1 MLSSPGRACAS
12 HCPAACLADPLPR
25 VDGHQARGSATLR
38 SHTRRRA
45 RRTGAGSGRSPAHS
59 GARTAPRPP
68 SRTPGTLTPTAT
80 CGQIAAAAARAA
92 ANRRAGRRRAA
103 TQAPAAG
110 SPGSPPARSCSWPPC
125 PRWWASPWRCSSR
138 RGRCSGTRG
147 APEGAAQS
155 RSGWRRRATR
165 RAGHHAGAGNTGSPW
180 VAQPGA
186 ERHAWAHTLAFHT
199 SHTSHRVALWVRH
212 RSAGVPVSSGWIMR

>member
-1 MLSSPGRACAS
+1 M
-12 HCPAACLADPLPR
+12 
-25 VDGHQARGSATLR
+25 R

-180 VAQPGA
+180 VAQRGGETRLGAYAGLSYLSYISPGGSLGQA
-186 ERHAWAHTLAFHT
+186 SVGWCACVVWVDHALVLCVEKTAP
-199 SHTSHRVALWVRH
+199 
-212 RSAGVPVSSGWIMR
+212 PVGNAPFESPSPEAQTAWRAAKR